1 MTTPEG
7 EEQPEPPQ
15 PIPPLTEE
23 ELQERQKLFDEIF
36 KDFPANKVKLKSLSE
51 RKELGKE
58 DDASFTYSEL
68 DLNIVNNVIT
78 MLKNQHTRLY
88 AGKGVF
94 VDIGSGA
101 GKACLAAGL
110 VHPFE
115 KVVGIEYLQCLD
127 DAAKAAHT
135 KYMETTLPGE
145 PAPEKTPIQFIKGD
159 FVAELDA
166 HFAELAP
173 QIAVCL
179 AVTTCFGDAELNA
192 LANLAEK
199 MSDNAIFVTFSQV
212 LPDRVIGGDKKLPQE
227 RYRDLLKIALAERGK
242 DPETIEVDQNPP
254 DAKPGGWR
262 LIHEE
267 DVSLPTGGA
276 PKEYELQ
283 TKMFVFKRL
292 PLPETEKPQE
302 EKKEEE

>member
-1 MTTPEG
+1 MQE
-7 EEQPEPPQ
+7 EPPQ

-23 ELQERQKLFDEIF
+23 ELQERQKLWDEIF
-36 KDFPANKVKLKSLSE
+36 RDHPANKVKLASLNE
-51 RKELGKE
+51 RKDLGKE
-58 DDASFTYSEL
+58 DDASLTYSEL
-68 DLNIVNNVIT
+68 DLNIVNHVIT

-88 AGKGVF
+88 AGKGIF

-101 GKACLAAGL
+101 GKACVAAGL
-110 VHPFE
+110 VHQFE
-115 KVVGIEYLQCLD
+115 KVVGIETLQCLD
-127 DAAKAAHT
+127 DAAKAAHA
-135 KYMETTLPGE
+135 KYMEATLPGD
-145 PAPEKTPIQFIKGD
+145 PAPEKTPIQFLKGD
-159 FVAELDA
+159 FVAELDT
-166 HFAELAP
+166 HFAEIAP

-179 AVTTCFGDAELNA
+179 AVTTCFGEEQLNA

-227 RYRDLLKIALAERGK
+227 RYRDQLKLALADRGR
-242 DPETIEVDQNPP
+242 DPADIKIDENPP

-267 DVSLPTGGA
+267 EVSLPTGGA
-276 PKEYELQ
+276 PKEYQLQ

-292 PLPETEKPQE
+292 PLPETEKPQDEKQNE
-302 EKKEEE
+302 EQP